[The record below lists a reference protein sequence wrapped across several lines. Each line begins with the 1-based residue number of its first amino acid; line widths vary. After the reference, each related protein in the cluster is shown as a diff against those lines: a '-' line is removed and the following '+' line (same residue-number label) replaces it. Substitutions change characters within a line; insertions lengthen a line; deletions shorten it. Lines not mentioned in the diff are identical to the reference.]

1 VQADLVALE
10 SALAASCRFTAR
22 NFIAFRP
29 PHRAITDRSNA
40 TTEGKNDMKKIVTLA
55 LLTVL
60 LGAAPATPAA
70 NPIIQTIYT
79 ADPAPLVV
87 GDTLYLYVS
96 HDEDIS
102 VNNFFTMKDWWAFST
117 KDMVNWT
124 AHGAIATLYDFKWAK
139 SGWGGGFDNGAW
151 APQAIERNGKWYLYC
166 PLQGRG
172 IGVMV
177 ADHPLGPFKDPLGKP
192 LIPNDNI
199 DPSVFIDADGQAYL
213 YWGNPK
219 CWYVKLNEDMISYD
233 TSIGNKGL
241 VVLDMTVEEFGKRS
255 KPDEKRP
262 TTYEEGPWLY
272 QRNGLYYLFF
282 AGGPLPEHLGY
293 STGRSPIGPWKYGGI
308 VMKPQSAF
316 TIHPGVVDYKGKT
329 YLFYH
334 DAGLP
339 GGGGFKRSVCVDELK
354 FNSDGSVEEVIPTK
368 EGVPPVATLDPYQR
382 IEAETIAWASGVKTA
397 ATGQSGRFV
406 TDIDDGDYIQV
417 RNVDFNQKNPKT
429 FVASA
434 AAEKAGGTIEVRLD
448 NLTAEP
454 IAKIQVEVTDGLP
467 QGKSFSASVKSVS
480 GIHDVYF
487 TFHTP
492 DGARFKF
499 DWWKFE

>member
-1 VQADLVALE
+1 
-10 SALAASCRFTAR
+10 
-22 NFIAFRP
+22 
-29 PHRAITDRSNA
+29 
-40 TTEGKNDMKKIVTLA
+40 MKRIVTLA
-55 LLTVL
+55 LVAAL
-60 LGAAPATPAA
+60 LGTTPATQAA

-124 AHGAIATLYDFKWAK
+124 AHGAVATLYDFKWAK
-139 SGWGGGFDNGAW
+139 SGWGGGFENGAW

-172 IGVMV
+172 IGVLV

-316 TIHPGVVDYKGKT
+316 TIHPGVVDYKGQT

-334 DAGLP
+334 NAGLP
-339 GGGGFKRSVCVDELK
+339 GGGGFKRSVCVDALK
-354 FNSDGSVEEVIPTK
+354 FKSDGSVEEVIPTK
-368 EGVPPVATLDPYQR
+368 EGVPQVGTFNPFTRVEAATIGDSKGIKTMPRISGQRGVSVTATTNGAYIKIKGVNFGTQGATNFVATVATLTEDTTITLQLDS
-382 IEAETIAWASGVKTA
+382 ETGTPIGTLKVK
-397 ATGQSGRFV
+397 ATGGLDKWETQSCNISGAQGVHDLYLKFFGNSTPV
-406 TDIDDGDYIQV
+406 
-417 RNVDFNQKNPKT
+417 
-429 FVASA
+429 
-434 AAEKAGGTIEVRLD
+434 L
-448 NLTAEP
+448 NL
-454 IAKIQVEVTDGLP
+454 
-467 QGKSFSASVKSVS
+467 
-480 GIHDVYF
+480 
-487 TFHTP
+487 
-492 DGARFKF
+492 